1 MNDAKLLALASDR
14 MAKADFAAFVPA
26 ESFYKEFG
34 ITQDSLDKTDEVSS
48 DRLEARILK
57 IFECLTGKVVF

>member
-1 MNDAKLLALASDR
+1 MPNCWRWHLSG

-34 ITQDSLDKTDEVSS
+34 ITQDSLDKTDEV
-48 DRLEARILK
+48 DI
-57 IFECLTGKVVF
+57 G

>member
-1 MNDAKLLALASDR
+1 MEVNDAKLLALASDR

-34 ITQDSLDKTDEVSS
+34 ITQDDLDTVGDV
-48 DRLEARILK
+48 DID
-57 IFECLTGKVVF
+57 

>member
-1 MNDAKLLALASDR
+1 MVNIVGEYMDLPDEVNDVKLLALASDR

-34 ITQDSLDKTDEVSS
+34 ITQDSLDKTDEV
-48 DRLEARILK
+48 DI
-57 IFECLTGKVVF
+57 G